1 MQPCLFIASIPGH
14 FVVSCQMWEEN
25 LFQKTQL
32 GKILTMASMASYNC
46 LRFLVVS
53 ISLVFLMLLVLVVG
67 VLCLGEMYTQF
78 YGDSYTDT
86 LILIGIIAAFTLLVL
101 LGCWGALV
109 QINCLVIFFTVILL
123 ALVVTQVVL
132 AILVAFQVC
141 YQFFLFLFQSFSS
154 S

>member
-1 MQPCLFIASIPGH
+1 
-14 FVVSCQMWEEN
+14 
-25 LFQKTQL
+25 
-32 GKILTMASMASYNC
+32 MASMASYNC

-141 YQFFLFLFQSFSS
+141 YQFFLFLFQFSS
-154 S
+154 SS